1 MSIADNFW
9 CAAINDS
16 HNKQKSLN
24 EPFLFLFLLSFPDRI
39 YVFTSTRWIEKFYV
53 AIVFLCVC
61 CSSKHRCVQ
70 SQTQHQHKSQLPN
83 SKREI
88 TGMEVVF
95 SVSIPS
101 ATRCQPAVMCTRNI
115 FCVIRKKIISRFG
128 CYYSI
133 HTALRESSFAHRCK
147 DNSINY
153 SHLIRTYF
161 RA

>member
-1 MSIADNFW
+1 MSRF
-9 CAAINDS
+9 CFCFF
-16 HNKQKSLN
+16 
-24 EPFLFLFLLSFPDRI
+24 FLFLIAFMYSLPPDGLRN
-39 YVFTSTRWIEKFYV
+39 FMWPQF
-53 AIVFLCVC
+53 FLCVC